1 MQNET
6 GVLGNRMTKIHSHKD
21 QQGEF
26 TMKTDLVSTR
36 RHVVNRRQIL
46 AGLGAAG
53 AVGALSAVAPGLAS
67 AAIRPGKDTVLLVID
82 LQNCFLP
89 GGTLPVKGGNEII
102 PVINALGKKFANV
115 VFTQDW
121 HTKNHTSF
129 ASSHP
134 GKKPFETIKLSYGDQ
149 VLWPDHCIQGSDD
162 AKLAAGI
169 DIPHAQLII
178 RKGYH
183 NEIDSY
189 STFVAADKKTKTGLT
204 GYLLERGLTDVY
216 VCGLATDFCV
226 SWSAIDARSAN
237 LKVSVIED
245 ACRGIDLN
253 GSVAAAWKSMA
264 ASGVKRI
271 QSADIA

>member
-1 MQNET
+1 MRRQ
-6 GVLGNRMTKIHSHKD
+6 
-21 QQGEF
+21 
-26 TMKTDLVSTR
+26 TMKLDR
-36 RHVVNRRQIL
+36 RSFL

-53 AVGALSAVAPGLAS
+53 LAS
-67 AAIRPGKDTVLLVID
+67 LHARMAAAAITPGADAVLLIID
-82 LQNCFLP
+82 VQNCFLP
-89 GGTLPVKGGNEII
+89 GGTLAVKGGNEII

-121 HTKNHTSF
+121 HTPNHTSF

-134 GKKPFETIKLSYGDQ
+134 GKQPFETIQLAYGQQ
-149 VLWPDHCIQGSDD
+149 VLWPDHCVQGTAD
-162 AKLAAGI
+162 AELAAGL

-183 NEIDSY
+183 NEVDSY

-204 GYLLERGLTDVY
+204 GYLMERGLTDVY

-226 SWSAIDARSAN
+226 SWSAVDARAAD

-253 GSVAAAWKSMA
+253 GSVAAAWASMA
-264 ASGVKRI
+264 KAGVKRI

>member
-1 MQNET
+1 
-6 GVLGNRMTKIHSHKD
+6 
-21 QQGEF
+21 
-26 TMKTDLVSTR
+26 MKQRQMLLER
-36 RHVVNRRQIL
+36 RRVL
-46 AGLGAAG
+46 AGIGALGAASVLG
-53 AVGALSAVAPGLAS
+53 TATKFTVAFAKGMITPGDNA
-67 AAIRPGKDTVLLVID
+67 VLLVID
-82 LQNCFLP
+82 VQNCFLP
-89 GGTLPVKGGNEII
+89 GGTLPVNGGDEVIPIINEL
-102 PVINALGKKFANV
+102 AKKFANV
-115 VFTQDW
+115 VITQDW
-121 HTKNHTSF
+121 HTPNHASF

-134 GKKPFETIKLSYGDQ
+134 GKKPFETKELFYGTQ
-149 VLWPDHCIQGSDD
+149 VLWPDHCVQGSDD
-162 AKLAAGI
+162 AKLAEGL

-226 SWSAIDARSAN
+226 SWSAVDARAAE
-237 LKVSVIED
+237 LDVSVIED

-264 ASGVKRI
+264 EAGVKRI
-271 QSADIA
+271 QSTDIA